1 MRPSASI
8 RAIVEGCVSVG
19 CGWRSDNAA
28 EGGGKPSC
36 AARCSIASTR
46 SGAAACGIAAV
57 SAITR
62 LATLEISAVRMSAR
76 GRLWAGE
83 PPAGGVGFQLTHA
96 APVFHHPFEY
106 RHESNTVMTC
116 VPRMTAGACSQ
127 RAMRARPIA
136 VSAVR
141 LRSIPA

>member
-1 MRPSASI
+1 MR
-8 RAIVEGCVSVG
+8 R
-19 CGWRSDNAA
+19 RSDNAA

-62 LATLEISAVRMSAR
+62 LATLEISAVRMRAAR
-76 GRLWAGE
+76 PCAGE

-96 APVFHHPFEY
+96 APVFHRPFEY
-106 RHESNTVMTC
+106 RHELNAVM
-116 VPRMTAGACSQ
+116 S
-127 RAMRARPIA
+127 
-136 VSAVR
+136 
-141 LRSIPA
+141 